1 MGSQKYSKEE
11 ELQIVEEYRSGI
23 SVNTLCEKYGYK
35 GKKSI
40 LDKVKKYYPD
50 NYEDIIEEAKNNR
63 TSWSWDIS
71 RIKNKFDAYLIGL
84 LLTDGYITSDNTGF
98 GIDLIDEDCISFIAN
113 QLKASYK
120 KYEYSSDD
128 KTLDKY
134 DRQPRFRVVLRKKE
148 IVQQLERFG
157 IVKNKTYNLQPPTL
171 YEEEYQYLPYLIR
184 GIIDGDGCIFE
195 NSNNK
200 KPNLYIL
207 TASKSFA
214 EWLKFILTTRLFLQ
228 GVSINLKK
236 SDNEKYADLY
246 KVEIFRENDIKKI
259 QCLVYDEPYG
269 MERKF
274 KKIDAQRL

>member
-1 MGSQKYSKEE
+1 MGGQKYSKEE
-11 ELQIVEEYRSGI
+11 ELQIVEEYRQGI
-23 SVNTLCEKYGYK
+23 SVNTLCQKYGYK

-50 NYEDIIEEAKNNR
+50 TYEDIMEEAKNNR
-63 TSWSWDIS
+63 SSWSWDITK
-71 RIKNKFDAYLIGL
+71 IKNKFDAYLIGL
-84 LLTDGYITSDNTGF
+84 LLTDGYITSDNAGF
-98 GIDLIDEDCISFIAN
+98 GIDLIDEDCISFIAK

-120 KYEYSSDD
+120 KYEYQENE
-128 KTLDKY
+128 KIFDKY
-134 DRQPRFRVVLRKKE
+134 ERKPRFRIVLRRKG

-157 IVKNKTYNLQPPTL
+157 IIKNKTYNLQPPQL
-171 YEEEYQYLPYLIR
+171 LEEEYQYVPYLIR
-184 GIIDGDGCIFE
+184 GIIDGDGCVFE

-207 TASKSFA
+207 TASKDFA
-214 EWLKFILTTRLFLQ
+214 DWLKHILTTRLFLQ
-228 GVSINLKK
+228 GVSINIVKSNDDKK
-236 SDNEKYADLY
+236 VDLY
-246 KVEIFRENDIKKI
+246 KVEVFRENDIKKI